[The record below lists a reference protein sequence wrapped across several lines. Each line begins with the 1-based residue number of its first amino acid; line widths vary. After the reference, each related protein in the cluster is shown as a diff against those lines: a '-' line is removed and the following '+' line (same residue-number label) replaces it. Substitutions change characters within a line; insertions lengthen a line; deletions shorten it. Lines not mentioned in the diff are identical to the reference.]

1 MDPGNA
7 EHNAQVHHDQNS
19 VCSSRT
25 PSSIL
30 PGLPEASGEEE
41 DQVKSTTENSEAK
54 YGKPDVSSP
63 PAYKSLAGS
72 FRPDPAYLDPTTGL
86 SMSTG
91 AIRARKRRARE
102 REEKERQ
109 QKERQRESETVR
121 LTKATFAPAN
131 TSTVSL
137 VSHNIPSAAFQE
149 KTPVSVVKDSMKTAR
164 PLVYIGDGFQKEIN
178 YSSISTNP
186 LAERLIALHRERQK
200 IGATKT
206 IRCSREKERITKAEG
221 IIPQCIPSDS
231 TTASFSGPT
240 SLIASKLPPS
250 FPQEEAFR
258 AISLYSTIRT
268 FSLQLHLSPFTPT
281 AFLCGITCPFMTK
294 LIGEI
299 HVALL
304 RVLFLNIGR
313 GADFYRLASS
323 SLLTSNSKARQG
335 SGLVDPDEL
344 MGSECLS
351 YMDAA
356 SWPLFYVDYV
366 EATRHKFSEL
376 DVQPVEEYPIWKH
389 VIPVPADPRGSVSY
403 IKGIDDDYDDDDA
416 TMEEMDHQQVE
427 EIVPKA
433 PPTSEEMKTALL
445 DLLDKISRKA
455 DGYGFFSRPVDPIED
470 QCPDYFEV
478 VDPIHD
484 AMDLGTMNNLVESGE
499 IATMSELE
507 LYLQRIVTSSRK
519 YNTDEEN
526 FVRKQTERFDTI
538 AQGLVQKAK
547 VSLGCITAEKE
558 DLRAAVRSKEKASLP
573 PSAPAFMR
581 LRTNRNSMNL
591 ERKVTRNTLRRRLSL
606 SAADHEFNGRETQ
619 MDGEGRE
626 KDQITEDDGSQQ
638 SRQVSSLSRSASGSL
653 KRKRNSLDP
662 TEVCS
667 QQLVQSMKS
676 AKKRNMRPPL
686 DSADSIAA
694 RNELFAMISNSSN
707 INKSVDDIDPNVIV
721 LSEEAPKS
729 IELDTGVSTIPG
741 ATGLREN
748 NAEQQG
754 GARRSNR
761 TRIRAGGANNKENA
775 FDVLPH
781 VQAARL
787 MEDFRDSSSN
797 EKRNASCYGALGI
810 TAKLDILQF
819 LLDEFIQSDQIEI
832 ELTRRHQITQCFQP
846 LEYAPLP
853 KKEDLEHLS
862 NVDDCVVCNYP
873 GDLVCCDGCRNSFH
887 KRCCAYVDSSLA
899 RQNSSNDSMPADEK
913 WLCPECRVADSS
925 KLGNLLGGKKS
936 SISWW
941 RKEDLEHLLNLNRSK
956 HQTHDAMQTATQ
968 GQIVTDTLADAEPK
982 AGSSCQALSPDFLS
996 GKEFLIVH
1004 GFVFQR
1010 DVSRDS
1016 EPLLLNQAQLYELLR
1031 QLGPIV
1037 CSEWPW
1043 CQVPVNPTDIWD
1055 EFMTTHPDTVK
1066 ATLNK
1071 LQFVRNGYA
1080 SSLASFNPTLYYNLY
1095 CKAPPPPAF
1104 LQHQPISKS
1113 LYQATSPSEQFVA
1126 NYDQLVS
1133 SCLAAGVMEEE
1144 NPHDNYSGVKLP
1156 VLPIVTCDAY
1166 NHPSM
1171 LSSDT
1176 LQRCID
1182 PLAPAKGYLFSLEV
1196 VLFRACLLHESWGLD
1211 WNKCRD
1217 FGIASVFAFKGGKKR
1232 VRTNNQ
1238 RTLANSAINV
1248 SWGMRL
1254 VTAKTVA
1261 QVGKCAVLLIDA
1273 VDTKAFYEE
1282 WNKIAHKGSTMC
1294 VSDNE
1299 TTTVRPNVDL
1309 PESWT
1314 IESVLLKR
1322 KWERSS
1328 DLKEGR
1334 RLLIGESSIS
1344 TDFFPSIGRKRQKAK
1359 HPAGVIQFSNDFSGW
1374 DSKISSDA
1382 NFSENTFNSGLR
1394 RGRPPKLQTR
1404 GTPVKKST
1412 VTEYNF
1418 KCVHCM
1424 TILSSGLT
1432 SNGSQHA
1439 TRDFF
1444 NHLKGCDSCPGSIKD
1459 LIGSLRSQ
1467 KVKSTDGQSFF
1478 IALMHRARDWLNSA
1492 ENATL
1497 NGYSCHSPKTKNE
1510 ASDSKI
1516 DTSEPEGGECGLV
1529 IRANEVLVQNTAS
1542 HLSFDESSEELVYSF
1557 ASNKYALV
1565 DPADSLIASKYLVAL
1580 YKNFLPDSLASGLL
1594 KEKRGADI
1602 SSVDRLSSVT
1612 SRIRG
1617 HRLVSERYFVAC
1629 VHCGYIPSFGIKI
1642 CGPQHATKDL
1652 YYHLCDCERCPDNVR
1667 SLISKLRSMGLKSH
1681 DSGKFFK
1688 MHLSRLAQHVNS
1700 RSNAQL
1706 HEEIVEKMKQ
1716 WSLNESIPVD
1726 FTCDQF
1732 IYNFD
1737 DSTYPLVK
1745 KEDEHIGS
1753 LYFAALYKNFWPVG
1767 KNFNVKAENEGDVSL
1782 VLSLSQKCIEWQVN
1796 TKTLDIEPE
1805 ADPIVETEK
1814 QDATV
1819 LDEEFHPDEEIFVL
1833 NTEELEE
1840 GDGNKEEVTKTE
1852 MGEENDLLLPNTR
1865 DTNTAT
1871 AVVQERQCV
1880 PAKSFNLPIASS
1892 AAISCCN
1899 QESNDDVKG
1908 LHVTASA
1915 VELNSVQIIFDED
1928 AAASDAAKLN
1938 SDDTEPVMGPFHDTA
1953 VQDQTTCA
1961 REMEGEEGTQ
1971 EDAADECDHSSA
1983 KKAGR
1988 KVRRSGRVQL
1998 RSAVQDEIGSYAELP
2013 VPAVKTLQHLVTNA
2027 AELEAMQKVRS
2038 ARIANIEKIL
2048 TEPFEKE
2055 IFWPICGRLYI
2066 PPTGCLSPAIMRYL
2080 GRNAGSQTAPFMLY
2094 SDKLEV
2100 GKPSV
2105 RQRWRSNTLDCEA
2118 TEELYLQLQILEQH
2132 LNRTT
2137 VNSSEFIAKRTSSKS
2152 SVQRIFCSHR
2162 DSATGMIEY
2171 FVVNSLR
2178 NRGCW
2183 VSEDAVDLQALVFMK
2198 RDRIE
2203 QARKRFQSVINEGT
2217 HQVDFPK
2224 ERAVIDV
2231 RSASAIGT
2239 VSDEMGTVKLGIAFD
2254 SLEKIANHHPSTTA
2268 SIMPSRPDPPG
2279 APLSRVE
2286 EQLVNQL
2293 RQVLH
2298 KHQSDTHELFKSML
2312 DTSTAAVHEKL
2323 GALRRINRHL
2333 IDSAN
2338 APLRQLGSRMCMP
2351 DELISSKMS
2360 EAELFAKRKV
2370 EDEWRNRQSNKS
2382 PFTLL
2387 TPNGQGVS
2395 DLEIAVEK
2403 AYIQHQVDTRSLLA
2417 AAAEA
2422 GLKSVPVDSMNAVRT
2437 KNLRQMQSANAA
2449 LQQVGSPKAL
2459 TEAELVQKIQSA
2471 ETVAQQCH
2479 LAEERRKHAEA
2490 RTASSVPSQHAI
2502 SGANRATP
2510 QQSYYPVSNSNF
2522 TAADAA
2528 ARSRQPQQT
2537 TYQAFASNNYSQMNR
2552 PPPQSIPQ
2560 LNDYKARETH
2570 SAHSSATGQMPGQII
2585 SSDHPQSLNHHL
2597 FQNNNAML
2605 QLNLATNNIASV
2617 NRQNHFVGNQSAAP
2631 QRHFQTMPS
2640 QQGVMGQNVP
2650 MMQQLQSNRQH
2661 YNNMLQNPSVV
2672 QQPHGSSAHSS
2683 GQSFNAPESI
2693 WKT

>member
-25 PSSIL
+25 PSSIV
-30 PGLPEASGEEE
+30 PGIPEASGEEE

-109 QKERQRESETVR
+109 RESETAR
-121 LTKATFAPAN
+121 LTKATYTPAN

-137 VSHNIPSAAFQE
+137 VPHNTPSAALPE

-164 PLVYIGDGFQKEIN
+164 PLVYIGDGIQKEIN

-186 LAERLIALHRERQK
+186 LAERLIALRRERQK
-200 IGATKT
+200 IVGTN
-206 IRCSREKERITKAEG
+206 SREKERITKSKG
-221 IIPQCIPSDS
+221 SIPQCIASDS
-231 TTASFSGPT
+231 TTVSFSGPT

-351 YMDAA
+351 YMDTA

-389 VIPVPADPRGSVSY
+389 VIPVPAEPRGPVSY
-403 IKGIDDDYDDDDA
+403 IKGIDEDYDDDDV
-416 TMEEMDHQQVE
+416 TTEEMDHQQIE
-427 EIVPKA
+427 EVVPKA
-433 PPTSEEMKTALL
+433 PPTSEEMKVALL

-484 AMDLGTMNNLVESGE
+484 AMDLGTMNNLVKSGE

-547 VSLGCITAEKE
+547 VSLGCITTEKE
-558 DLRAAVRSKEKASLP
+558 DLRAAVRKEKASLP

-581 LRTNRNSMNL
+581 LRANRSGIKATRNS
-591 ERKVTRNTLRRRLSL
+591 LRSRLSL
-606 SAADHEFNGRETQ
+606 SAADHEFNGRGTH
-619 MDGEGRE
+619 MDGECRD

-638 SRQVSSLSRSASGSL
+638 SRQVSNLSRSASGSL

-667 QQLVQSMKS
+667 QQLVQSTKS
-676 AKKRNMRPPL
+676 TKKRNMGPPL

-707 INKSVDDIDPNVIV
+707 INKPVDDDDLNVIAP
-721 LSEEAPKS
+721 SEEPPKS
-729 IELDTGVSTIPG
+729 IELDAGVGTIPG

-761 TRIRAGGANNKENA
+761 TRIRTGGANSKENA
-775 FDVLPH
+775 FDLLPH

-787 MEDFRDSSSN
+787 MEDFRESSSN
-797 EKRNASCYGALGI
+797 EKGNASCYGALGI
-810 TAKLDILQF
+810 PTKLDILTF

-887 KRCCAYVDSSLA
+887 KRCCTYVDSSLGQ
-899 RQNSSNDSMPADEK
+899 QNSSNDSMPADEK
-913 WLCPECRVADSS
+913 WLCPECRIADSS

-941 RKEDLEHLLNLNRSK
+941 RKEDLEHLLNLKCLK
-956 HQTHDAMQTATQ
+956 HQTHDAMQTAAQ
-968 GQIVTDTLADAEPK
+968 GQIVTDTDTLTDTEPK
-982 AGSSCQALSPDFLS
+982 VGTSCQPLSSDFLS

-1010 DVSRDS
+1010 EVSRDS
-1016 EPLLLNQAQLYELLR
+1016 EPFLLNQAQLYELLR

-1043 CQVPVNPTDIWD
+1043 CQVPVDPTDIWN
-1055 EFMTTHPDTVK
+1055 EFMNTHPDTVK

-1071 LQFVRNGYA
+1071 LQLVRNGYL

-1144 NPHDNYSGVKLP
+1144 NPHDNNSRVKLP
-1156 VLPIVTCDAY
+1156 VLPIVTCEAY

-1176 LQRCID
+1176 LQSCID
-1182 PLAPAKGYLFSLEV
+1182 PLAPAKVYLFSLEA

-1238 RTLANSAINV
+1238 RTLPNSAINV

-1254 VTAKTVA
+1254 LTAGTVA

-1282 WNKIAHKGSTMC
+1282 WNKIPHKGSTMC
-1294 VSDNE
+1294 VPDNE
-1299 TTTVRPNVDL
+1299 TTAVRPNVDL

-1334 RLLIGESSIS
+1334 RLLIGESSSS

-1359 HPAGVIQFSNDFSGW
+1359 HPAGVFQLSNDFPGW
-1374 DSKISSDA
+1374 DSKNHSDA
-1382 NFSENTFNSGLR
+1382 NFFDNTVNSGQR
-1394 RGRPPKLQTR
+1394 RGRPPKLQSR
-1404 GTPVKKST
+1404 GTPAKKT
-1412 VTEYNF
+1412 RVTEYYF
-1418 KCVHCM
+1418 KCVHCKA
-1424 TILSSGLT
+1424 ILSSGLT
-1432 SNGSQHA
+1432 TNGSQHA

-1459 LIGSLRSQ
+1459 LIGWLRSQ

-1478 IALMHRARDWLNSA
+1478 KALMHRARDWLNSD
-1492 ENATL
+1492 ENVKL
-1497 NGYSCHSPKTKNE
+1497 NG

-1516 DTSEPEGGECGLV
+1516 DTLEPGGAEFSSV
-1529 IRANEVLVQNTAS
+1529 ICANEVSVQNTAS
-1542 HLSFDESSEELVYSF
+1542 HHSPDESSEELVYSF

-1565 DPADSLIASKYLVAL
+1565 DPTDSLIGSKYLVAL
-1580 YKNFLPDSLASGLL
+1580 YKNFLPASLASRLL

-1629 VHCGYIPSFGIKI
+1629 VHCGYIPSFGIKL

-1652 YYHLCDCERCPDNVR
+1652 YYHLCDCKRCPDNVR

-1688 MHLSRLAQHVNS
+1688 MHLSRLAQYVNS
-1700 RSNAQL
+1700 RSTAQL
-1706 HEEIVEKMKQ
+1706 HEEIIEKVKQ
-1716 WSLNESIPVD
+1716 WNQNESIPVD

-1767 KNFNVKAENEGDVSL
+1767 KNFDVKGENENEVSL

-1796 TKTLDIEPE
+1796 KNTLDVEPQ
-1805 ADPIVETEK
+1805 ADPIVETEKQDTEK

-1833 NTEELEE
+1833 FTEDPEE
-1840 GDGNKEEVTKTE
+1840 GDANKEEVTTTE
-1852 MGEENDLLLPNTR
+1852 IDEENNGVPPTTR
-1865 DTNTAT
+1865 DTNTAI
-1871 AVVQERQCV
+1871 VGVQDRQRSV
-1880 PAKSFNLPIASS
+1880 PSKSFNLPIASS

-1899 QESNDDVKG
+1899 QESNDEAKG
-1908 LHVTASA
+1908 LDVTASA
-1915 VELNSVQIIFDED
+1915 VELNPVLIISDGA
-1928 AAASDAAKLN
+1928 AAASEAINLN
-1938 SDDTEPVMGPFHDTA
+1938 SDDTEPVTGPFHDTA
-1953 VQDQTTCA
+1953 VQDQTRCD
-1961 REMEGEEGTQ
+1961 REMEGEEGAQ
-1971 EDAADECDHSSA
+1971 EDATGECDHSLA

-1998 RSAVQDEIGSYAELP
+1998 RSAVQDEIGAYAEFP
-2013 VPAVKTLQHLVTNA
+2013 VPAVTTLQHLVTNA

-2048 TEPFEKE
+2048 AEPFEKE

-2066 PPTGCLSPAIMRYL
+2066 PPTGCLSPVIMRYL

-2132 LNRTT
+2132 LNRT
-2137 VNSSEFIAKRTSSKS
+2137 
-2152 SVQRIFCSHR
+2152 
-2162 DSATGMIEY
+2162 
-2171 FVVNSLR
+2171 
-2178 NRGCW
+2178 
-2183 VSEDAVDLQALVFMK
+2183 VSFPD
-2198 RDRIE
+2198 
-2203 QARKRFQSVINEGT
+2203 INLSYPA
-2217 HQVDFPK
+2217 H
-2224 ERAVIDV
+2224 
-2231 RSASAIGT
+2231 
-2239 VSDEMGTVKLGIAFD
+2239 VS
-2254 SLEKIANHHPSTTA
+2254 
-2268 SIMPSRPDPPG
+2268 
-2279 APLSRVE
+2279 
-2286 EQLVNQL
+2286 
-2293 RQVLH
+2293 
-2298 KHQSDTHELFKSML
+2298 
-2312 DTSTAAVHEKL
+2312 
-2323 GALRRINRHL
+2323 
-2333 IDSAN
+2333 
-2338 APLRQLGSRMCMP
+2338 MC
-2351 DELISSKMS
+2351 D
-2360 EAELFAKRKV
+2360 
-2370 EDEWRNRQSNKS
+2370 
-2382 PFTLL
+2382 
-2387 TPNGQGVS
+2387 
-2395 DLEIAVEK
+2395 
-2403 AYIQHQVDTRSLLA
+2403 
-2417 AAAEA
+2417 
-2422 GLKSVPVDSMNAVRT
+2422 
-2437 KNLRQMQSANAA
+2437 
-2449 LQQVGSPKAL
+2449 
-2459 TEAELVQKIQSA
+2459 
-2471 ETVAQQCH
+2471 
-2479 LAEERRKHAEA
+2479 
-2490 RTASSVPSQHAI
+2490 
-2502 SGANRATP
+2502 
-2510 QQSYYPVSNSNF
+2510 
-2522 TAADAA
+2522 
-2528 ARSRQPQQT
+2528 
-2537 TYQAFASNNYSQMNR
+2537 
-2552 PPPQSIPQ
+2552 
-2560 LNDYKARETH
+2560 
-2570 SAHSSATGQMPGQII
+2570 
-2585 SSDHPQSLNHHL
+2585 
-2597 FQNNNAML
+2597 
-2605 QLNLATNNIASV
+2605 
-2617 NRQNHFVGNQSAAP
+2617 
-2631 QRHFQTMPS
+2631 
-2640 QQGVMGQNVP
+2640 
-2650 MMQQLQSNRQH
+2650 
-2661 YNNMLQNPSVV
+2661 
-2672 QQPHGSSAHSS
+2672 
-2683 GQSFNAPESI
+2683 
-2693 WKT
+2693 